1 MKDQSLTKTFH
12 KPQWQMSAL
21 LVVIAAAWI
30 AAYNLIQPFANW
42 LTYSFFHLDSVS
54 HLGESI
60 AFFLYDLAPDLRVLK
75 ELGGLA
81 FRCPGLQRHIRCCP
95 ASRFKL
101 QPEIVD
107 RQVVLHLA
115 LAGKEYPLDFLTV
128 NYPVF
133 GES

>member
-1 MKDQSLTKTFH
+1 VYL
-12 KPQWQMSAL
+12 A
-21 LVVIAAAWI
+21 
-30 AAYNLIQPFANW
+30 
-42 LTYSFFHLDSVS
+42 FHLI
-54 HLGESI
+54 L
-60 AFFLYDLAPDLRVLK
+60 ADLVDNLVGICPELALRYS
-75 ELGGLA
+75 
-81 FRCPGLQRHIRCCP
+81 GLQRHIRCCP